1 MPRMLSQSEV
11 ENQIVELSDRLEDQT
26 REYAKLC
33 DEVAQSEAD
42 WKRAFWLAT
51 ITIANQQGGG
61 GTNASQRDARASQ
74 VADGM
79 NGENRFLRFR
89 LAAERQRAA
98 QAAMATTRAVLD
110 GRRSLGASLRPLT
123 GR

>member
-1 MPRMLSQSEV
+1 MPLLTQAEV
-11 ENQIVELSDRLEDQT
+11 ERQIAELCDRLEDQT

-33 DEVAQSEAD
+33 DEAAQSEAD
-42 WKRAFWLAT
+42 WKRAYWRAT
-51 ITIANQQGGG
+51 MTVAAQSSEGR
-61 GTNASQRDARASQ
+61 TNATYRDAKISQ

-79 NGENRFLRFR
+79 AGENRFLRYR
-89 LAAERQRAA
+89 LAAERQKAM

-110 GRRSLGASLRPLT
+110 GRRSLGANLRPQV